1 MREGPL
7 RRKRALHVCP
17 VRGRGEAGEQR
28 GRGEAGE
35 QRGRGRQEGRG
46 KEREEEE
53 YKNEYTLDKM
63 SSSRAVQVPSYQ

>member
-7 RRKRALHVCP
+7 HRKRVLHVCP
-17 VRGRGEAGEQR
+17 V
-28 GRGEAGE
+28 
-35 QRGRGRQEGRG
+35 RGRGRQEGRG

-63 SSSRAVQVPSYQ
+63 SFSRAVRVPSYQ